1 MKTLKILCSLFL
13 FMALVSC
20 QRESQLTDSQRD
32 EIIDGVKKMAIQFFV
47 DSDAK
52 NIDAVLNHLDNS
64 KKFFWVFPPDPTHI
78 SRDDLASALKAEIET
93 DNSVKSTWDNIQIE
107 PLTANLAYY
116 QGSFR
121 QVVTEPSGDVSEFFG
136 IESAVIILREDG
148 WKFLNGQTYFAPV
161 QSE

>member
-1 MKTLKILCSLFL
+1 MKTIKIFGLLFL
-13 FMALVSC
+13 LTAFISC
-20 QRESQLTDSQRD
+20 QQEYQLTDSQRD

-52 NIDAVLNHLDNS
+52 DIDAVLNRLDNS

-78 SRDDLASALKAEIET
+78 SRDDLASALKSEIET

-107 PLTANLAYY
+107 PLTANLTYY

-121 QVVTEPSGDVSEFFG
+121 QVVTEPSGAVSEFFG

-148 WKFLNGQTYFAPV
+148 WKFLTGQTYFAPL
-161 QSE
+161 QEE